1 MKNIFET
8 TTTHEVI
15 QRINN
20 IKPTSQPL
28 WGKMNAAQ
36 MMAHCCVAYE
46 MVYENK
52 HKAPNIFMKFILKT
66 FIKDS
71 VVGPK
76 PYKKNS
82 QTAPVFLIK
91 DERDFDTEKNRLISY
106 IKKTQE
112 LSEGFFDNKE
122 SLSFGKLSKDE
133 WNVMF
138 YKHLDHHLGQF
149 GV

>member
-1 MKNIFET
+1 MNYIFQSET
-8 TTTHEVI
+8 SNKVI
-15 QRINN
+15 ERINN
-20 IKPTSQPL
+20 IKTYSQPL

-46 MVYENK
+46 MVYDNK
-52 HKAPNIFMKFILKT
+52 HKAPNAFMKFILKT

-82 QTAPVFLIK
+82 QTAPAFLIK
-91 DERDFDTEKNRLISY
+91 DERDFEKEKSRLISY
-106 IKKTQE
+106 IRKTQE
-112 LSEGFFDNKE
+112 LGGGYFDGKE
-122 SLSFGKLSKDE
+122 SLSFGKLSEAE

>member
-1 MKNIFET
+1 
-8 TTTHEVI
+8 
-15 QRINN
+15 
-20 IKPTSQPL
+20 
-28 WGKMNAAQ
+28 

-52 HKAPNIFMKFILKT
+52 HKAPNAFMKFFLKL
-66 FIKDS
+66 FVKDM

-82 QTAPVFLIK
+82 QTAPAFLIK
-91 DERDFDTEKNRLISY
+91 DERDFETEKARLISY
-106 IKKTQE
+106 LKKTQE
-112 LSEGFFDNKE
+112 LGAEHFDDKE
-122 SLSFGKLSKDE
+122 SLSFGKLSKAE

-138 YKHLDHHLGQF
+138 YKHLDHHLAQF

>member
-1 MKNIFET
+1 MNNIFEAKIT
-8 TTTHEVI
+8 DEVI
-15 QRINN
+15 ERIN
-20 IKPTSQPL
+20 KLEPTTKPL

-46 MVYENK
+46 MVYEDK
-52 HKAPNIFMKFILKT
+52 HKAPNAFMKFILKT
-66 FIKDS
+66 FIKGT

-82 QTAPVFLIK
+82 QTAPAFLIK
-91 DERDFDTEKNRLISY
+91 DERNFETEKVRLISY
-106 IKKTQE
+106 LKKTQE
-112 LSEGFFDNKE
+112 LGAGYFDDKE
-122 SLSFGKLSKDE
+122 SLSFGRLSKEE

>member
-1 MKNIFET
+1 MNNIFEAKIT
-8 TTTHEVI
+8 NEVI
-15 QRINN
+15 GRINRLN
-20 IKPTSQPL
+20 AASTPL
-28 WGKMNAAQ
+28 WGKMSAAQ

-52 HKAPNIFMKFILKT
+52 HKAPNVFMKFFLKL
-66 FIKDS
+66 FVKDM

-82 QTAPVFLIK
+82 QTAPAFLIK
-91 DERDFDTEKNRLISY
+91 DERDFETEKARLISY
-106 IKKTQE
+106 LKKTQE
-112 LSEGFFDNKE
+112 LGAEHFDDKE
-122 SLSFGKLSKDE
+122 SLSFGKLSKAE

-138 YKHLDHHLGQF
+138 YKHLDHHLAQF